1 MINDGLTRDRVAVL
15 LLFGFTGEDRDVL
28 DLVDLY
34 CLRLAPDEMVTA
46 LGLLSKNSG
55 LAMGDGPLQNVV
67 IKKQMN
73 FVRRHVQRALLNR
86 HIPTV
91 DPSACG
97 EIDLDVLRIDNGR
110 LVAITVKGDRDLCRI
125 KKRSKEQKKQ
135 AAHGEILAND
145 SRITGWVRLVATE
158 SENWSVF
165 WAGFEL

>member
-15 LLFGFTGEDRDVL
+15 LQFGFTGEDRNIL

-46 LGLLSKNSG
+46 LGLLLKNSG
-55 LAMGDGPLQNVV
+55 LAVADGALQNVV
-67 IKKQMN
+67 IEKQMN

-91 DPSACG
+91 DPLACG
-97 EIDLDVLRIDNGR
+97 EIDLDVLRIDNGWMI
-110 LVAITVKGDRDLCRI
+110 AITVKGNHDLCRI

-135 AAHGEILAND
+135 VAHGEILAND
-145 SRITGWVRLVATE
+145 SRITGWVRLAAAE
-158 SENWSVF
+158 SGNGSVVE
-165 WAGFEL
+165 AGFQL